1 MRSIAPKPGY
11 GVLDSCTDTLE
22 RSDAS
27 STGDEGSSTSAELLI
42 KLPNGEMLPLS
53 KLPVTKENTFRGYS
67 IRNPNNDMIRLTD
80 TTPRAGDGSI
90 EISNTEIDNDEN
102 PRQKLKDLIASK
114 SDSSSKLV
122 DTKKTVNP
130 YISIVQVMYLNL
142 MTSEYVS
149 NSYTI
154 KCSTIE
160 DWSNAFD
167 FRWIIVNKKK
177 RRLKDQ

>member
-11 GVLDSCTDTLE
+11 GVHDSCTDTLE

-27 STGDEGSSTSAELLI
+27 STGDEGSSISAELLI

-67 IRNPNNDMIRLTD
+67 IRNPNNYMTRLTD
-80 TTPRAGDGSI
+80 TVSQEDDGSI
-90 EISNTEIDNDEN
+90 EISDPEINHDEN

-114 SDSSSKLV
+114 SGSSSRLV

-130 YISIVQVMYLNL
+130 FISIVQVMCTNL
-142 MTSEYVS
+142 MTSEYKNRKVY
-149 NSYTI
+149 NQM
-154 KCSTIE
+154 
-160 DWSNAFD
+160 FD
-167 FRWIIVNKKK
+167 
-177 RRLKDQ
+177 D